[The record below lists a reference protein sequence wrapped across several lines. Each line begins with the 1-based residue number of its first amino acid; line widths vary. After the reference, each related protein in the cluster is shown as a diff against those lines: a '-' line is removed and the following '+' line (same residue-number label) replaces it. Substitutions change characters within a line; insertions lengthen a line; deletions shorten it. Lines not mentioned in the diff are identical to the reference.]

1 MKYIN
6 LLTPMSDQDRISLNN
21 ISTKSRRQMMRTKK
35 SINRGII
42 IWSNTKFSEVI
53 LEEVSRRQ

>member
-42 IWSNTKFSEVI
+42 I
-53 LEEVSRRQ
+53 